1 MLSCHH
7 ASLHQGPGRPGPA
20 RPGRRGGRARPL
32 GGLVAG
38 LLALPALARPQALA
52 GPPPATSTPLST
64 PQSTLAPIVRRTVP
78 PLPSPDRRLEAA
90 LRRVLFPV
98 RVDDGQG
105 HGPDPGS
112 PEWRQAQ
119 GRLIERACLAAR
131 LPGRETR
138 YAYNRVDL
146 NGDGRPEVVAT
157 LLGPLDCGT
166 GGCPLLIFRE
176 RRGDLELVS
185 RMTLFRDPLIVAEGR
200 HHGWSD
206 LISRVRLD
214 AAHGFYALLPFD
226 GRRYPSNP
234 SVPPARPLTRPVRG
248 SAYLAWS
255 EDPATRHPLPCAAP
269 QQP

>member
-1 MLSCHH
+1 MLTTHRP
-7 ASLHQGPGRPGPA
+7 SLPPPAGRSGPI
-20 RPGRRGGRARPL
+20 RPGRGAAGVRLAGWIVP
-32 GGLVAG
+32 G
-38 LLALPALARPQALA
+38 LLALPAQA
-52 GPPPATSTPLST
+52 GPPVPTGP
-64 PQSTLAPIVRRTVP
+64 PQAQAAPIVLGSVP
-78 PLPSPDRRLEAA
+78 PHPSPDRRLEAA
-90 LRRVLFPV
+90 LRQVLYPV

-112 PEWRQAQ
+112 AEWRQAQ
-119 GRLIERACLAAR
+119 GRLIERSCLAAR
-131 LPGRETR
+131 QPGQETR

-176 RRGDLELVS
+176 RQGDLELVS
-185 RMTLFRDPLIVAEGR
+185 RMTLFRDPLIVGEGR
-200 HHGWSD
+200 HHGWRD

-214 AAHGFYALLPFD
+214 AAHGYYALLPFD

-234 SVPPARPLTRPVRG
+234 SVPPARPLTRSVRG

-255 EDPATRHPLPCAAP
+255 DDPATRHPLPCAAP

>member
-1 MLSCHH
+1 MLTCPRP
-7 ASLHQGPGRPGPA
+7 SLPPPPGGRDPA
-20 RPGRRGGRARPL
+20 RPGHWGEAAL
-32 GGLVAG
+32 LLAWLVPG
-38 LLALPALARPQALA
+38 LLVLPAVA
-52 GPPPATSTPLST
+52 GPPPPTDAPQPTPE
-64 PQSTLAPIVRRTVP
+64 PIVLRSVP
-78 PLPSPDRRLEAA
+78 PLPSPDRILEAA
-90 LRRVLFPV
+90 LRRVLYPV

-119 GRLIERACLAAR
+119 GRLIERSCLAAR
-131 LPGRETR
+131 QPGRETR

-146 NGDGRPEVVAT
+146 NGDGRPEVVVT

-176 RRGDLELVS
+176 RQGDLELVS
-185 RMTLFRDPLIVAEGR
+185 RMTLFRDPLIVGEGR
-200 HHGWSD
+200 HHGWRD

-214 AAHGFYALLPFD
+214 AAHGYYALLPFD

-234 SVPPARPLTRPVRG
+234 SVPPARPLTRTVRG
-248 SAYLAWS
+248 SAYLPWS
-255 EDPATRHPLPCAAP
+255 DDPATRHPLPCTAP